1 MKALILAT
9 FVLLSL
15 APLRGQD
22 GTLDTSFDGDGRVLT
37 TIGTFDDVAYAIAAQ
52 KNGRIVVVGQTY
64 LTDRYAFVVARYL
77 PNGMLDD
84 SFGTNGVTVTSIGD
98 GDAKARA
105 VAIQPDG
112 DIVVAGLST
121 RSGREM
127 FTVARYVEKTG
138 QLDPT
143 FGDDGVVV
151 TPVGTGWSAAHGVG
165 IQPNGTIVAV
175 GFAQATP
182 DTRFA
187 IVRYDRFGV
196 PDPTFGVEGVVTTLS
211 APGADI
217 ANAVH
222 IISDDAILVV
232 GTSQRA
238 GGNADVLLARYKG
251 SGALDGAFGTNGT
264 KRIERTGTFNEYGNA
279 IAVTTDGSIV
289 LATSTNN
296 RFEDFVAMRLR
307 ADGAPDPEFGNGG
320 IASTDIG
327 PAVEVGEASTV
338 LLQPDGKVVVSGLRT
353 SGSEISFGLVRYT
366 SNGRIDDT
374 FGDAGTVTTRFGSS
388 NDGIRASILQPD
400 GKILVAGGSND
411 GTQSRIALARYNNP
425 SVSGPSTVHDTR
437 EHSIVVSPNPATT
450 VVRVQLHAPLT
461 YPDIQLLDLMG
472 EREAAPAT
480 VNGPTLTISTA
491 NIAPG
496 TYMLR
501 ISDAG
506 SVVAAT
512 PIVIVR

>member
-1 MKALILAT
+1 MKALVLAT
-9 FVLLSL
+9 IILLSL
-15 APLRGQD
+15 APMKGQD

-37 TIGTFDDVAYAIAAQ
+37 TIGTFDDVAYAMALQ

-64 LTDRYAFVVARYL
+64 LAGRYAFVVARYL

-84 SFGTNGVTVTSIGD
+84 AFGTNGITVTSIGD

-143 FGDDGVVV
+143 FGDAGVVV

-165 IQPNGTIVAV
+165 IQKNGTIVAV
-175 GFAQATP
+175 GYAQTTP

-196 PDPTFGVEGVVTTLS
+196 PDPTFGDGGIVTTLF

-222 IISDDAILVV
+222 VISDDAILVV
-232 GTSQRA
+232 GTSQRT
-238 GGNADVLLARYKG
+238 GSNADVALARYKG

-279 IAVTTDGSIV
+279 IAVSSEGSIF

-307 ADGAPDPEFGNGG
+307 ADGTPDPEFGNGG

-327 PAVEVGEASTV
+327 PAVEIGEASTV
-338 LLQPDGKVVVSGLRT
+338 LLQSDGKVVVSGLRT
-353 SGSEISFGLVRYT
+353 SGSEISFGLVRYLT
-366 SNGRIDDT
+366 NGGIDNT
-374 FGDAGTVTTRFGSS
+374 FGDAGTVTTRFGST

-400 GKILVAGGSND
+400 GKILVAGGSHD

-425 SVSGPSTVHDTR
+425 SVSGPSSVADTR
-437 EHSIVVSPNPATT
+437 EHSIAVSPNPATS
-450 VVRVQLHAPLT
+450 VVRVQLHSPLT
-461 YPDIQLLDLMG
+461 SPDILLVDLMG
-472 EREAAPAT
+472 ERGQAPAN
-480 VNGPTLTISTA
+480 VDGAMITINTEG
-491 NIAPG
+491 IAPG

-501 ISDAG
+501 IFDVG
-506 SVVAAT
+506 NVVAVT